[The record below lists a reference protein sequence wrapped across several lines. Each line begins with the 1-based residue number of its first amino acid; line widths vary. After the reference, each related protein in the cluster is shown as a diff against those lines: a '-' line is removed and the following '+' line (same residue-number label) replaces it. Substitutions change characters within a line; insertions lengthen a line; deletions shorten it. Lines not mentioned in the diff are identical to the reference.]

1 MHSLTYIDTVN
12 KNDIVIQMA
21 RCSFDIHVQEI
32 LGTLMIGG
40 TLVMLRPKG
49 TIDFDY
55 LSNVLEKKQISYM
68 HTVPSLIHSFF
79 TFIKECNNRDA
90 LKYLRSLCSSG
101 ESFIMKFYAFLK
113 FYLKFCRRT
122 FSCPS
127 S

>member
-32 LGTLMIGG
+32 LGTLMIGA

-49 TIDFDY
+49 TIDLDY

-90 LKYLRSLCSSG
+90 LNYLRSLCSIG
-101 ESFIMKFYAFLK
+101 E
-113 FYLKFCRRT
+113 
-122 FSCPS
+122 
-127 S
+127 